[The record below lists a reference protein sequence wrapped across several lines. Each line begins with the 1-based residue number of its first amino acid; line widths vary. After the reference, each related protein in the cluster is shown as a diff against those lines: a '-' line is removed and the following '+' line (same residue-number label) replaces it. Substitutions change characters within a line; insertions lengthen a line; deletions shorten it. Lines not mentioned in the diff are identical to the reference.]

1 MGVGWLYSYVYYGN
15 LSAVAIGTTVFAAST
30 CCGVSGLPL
39 MPARLPSG
47 APTSPAALGDLTD
60 QMDKLQKSEFSS
72 VTYSAGAE
80 QFPTF
85 AFLAFLFLII
95 DIFIVNRK
103 ISWLRGINF
112 FTKESSAK
120 KAEPRKEDKK

>member
-1 MGVGWLYSYVYYGN
+1 MNGASHSA
-15 LSAVAIGTTVFAAST
+15 LSDLST
-30 CCGVSGLPL
+30 QL
-39 MPARLPSG
+39 
-47 APTSPAALGDLTD
+47 
-60 QMDKLQKSEFSS
+60 DKLQKSEFNTVSY
-72 VTYSAGAE
+72 TAGAE

-112 FTKESSAK
+112 FTKETAAK
-120 KAEPRKEDKK
+120 KEAKK